1 MEKFIKYIK
10 TIHGEL
16 SNKVNIS
23 SIFFKKK
30 QTILVHLLMHGI
42 IKFGQ
47 QKVVIRLSIN
57 GHDKK
62 SRSKAFKIAV
72 SQPGMYNTCHKFIS

>member
-1 MEKFIKYIK
+1 
-10 TIHGEL
+10 
-16 SNKVNIS
+16 
-23 SIFFKKK
+23 
-30 QTILVHLLMHGI
+30 MHGI